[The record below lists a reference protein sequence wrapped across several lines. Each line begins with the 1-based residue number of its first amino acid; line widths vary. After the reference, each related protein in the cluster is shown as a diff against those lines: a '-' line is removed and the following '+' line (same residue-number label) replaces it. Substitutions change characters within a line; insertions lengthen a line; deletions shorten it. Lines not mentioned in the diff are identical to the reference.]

1 MVWHSQVDLLPQ
13 QHDAVH
19 RIYFVLSVRLLP
31 FYAFLAM
38 NFSGVVQKA
47 SMGTKISSS
56 LRCRQRHRDV
66 FTSECC
72 AIMLLVADCSCKAGL
87 RSLRHYMSLQNMF
100 GRLHRYKTL
109 APCTS
114 ALGYYKTIRE
124 AFLQSTYVQ
133 HLRSRNSVGD
143 TNAYKCRTTWGAPLL
158 GTRLPSKLLRSS
170 GRIKS
175 ISHFAGIL
183 DHTGKPNVLAR
194 NRFTTH
200 DPNQN

>member
-1 MVWHSQVDLLPQ
+1 MK
-13 QHDAVH
+13 
-19 RIYFVLSVRLLP
+19 II
-31 FYAFLAM
+31 AFLCL
-38 NFSGVVQKA
+38 SGNEFVGSSAEGINGHENQQQSSMPTKA
-47 SMGTKISSS
+47 SG
-56 LRCRQRHRDV
+56 LV

-87 RSLRHYMSLQNMF
+87 RSLRHYMSLQNML

-143 TNAYKCRTTWGAPLL
+143 TNAYKFRTTWGAPLL

-170 GRIKS
+170 KRIKS

-183 DHTGKPNVLAR
+183 DHTGIPNVLAR